1 MADGEILAELILDGD
16 KEFQSGM
23 QQASDST
30 REMGEASQD
39 ASQGGEQMEESL
51 IQVDEAAA
59 AAGAGLIAVGG
70 AMQQVVQQSKN
81 TRKNLAQTAVTMGTS
96 SDEAIDLATSIS
108 DAGFSMKEVQGTM
121 STLSERGVTSQEE
134 MAALSEEFNTL
145 SKAVGTTTPEATQTA
160 IQAMRAFGDDASDI
174 GENMDTLTFVARS
187 TSLQFDEIGDVVSD
201 IQPQIDKLGL
211 SMSDVAV
218 YLAALEEEGVGAQRA
233 QEMFAQ
239 AAEKAD
245 GSQEALVENLGLS
258 NDAISQQREE
268 LEQAEGSTE
277 QYADAADSTIT
288 TTDKLQSA
296 WQDAKVQLGNFLGPV
311 EAAGP
316 VLMGLGGA
324 LTALSTINFSA
335 VVPSLGAVYTSL
347 LPLLPVLLPL
357 IAVVGALGAAWA
369 TDFMGMR
376 GATQKFASSVIKWLK
391 ILGKRF
397 LAWVNQIRTYM
408 APFIKLLKKE
418 LVATIQVWAGHI
430 KTVLGFISNLWE
442 SHGAQVM
449 AVIRPM
455 VKIVTT
461 LVKGMLDGIVTT
473 IRVALALLRGD
484 WEGAWNIMAGF
495 LERQAGRIKKIAGLY
510 VDAVKAQI
518 MLLKDIAADAAEGFI
533 DALTQGIKDA
543 ANAPAEAAEDVVDN
557 VSDYLP
563 GSDAK
568 KGPLSTLTASG
579 KALPETMAKGM
590 EESKDAPA
598 KAAEEIAGESSE
610 AMENIA
616 SSPGGPASASRSGQS
631 QGQTVE
637 VDAKMES
644 GAIQFNGITWK
655 EAMSK
660 VKGII
665 DDRFTQIERN
675 IRRKY
680 LRGGGA

>member
-1 MADGEILAELILDGD
+1 
-16 KEFQSGM
+16 
-23 QQASDST
+23 
-30 REMGEASQD
+30 
-39 ASQGGEQMEESL
+39 
-51 IQVDEAAA
+51 
-59 AAGAGLIAVGG
+59 
-70 AMQQVVQQSKN
+70 
-81 TRKNLAQTAVTMGTS
+81 
-96 SDEAIDLATSIS
+96 
-108 DAGFSMKEVQGTM
+108 
-121 STLSERGVTSQEE
+121 
-134 MAALSEEFNTL
+134 
-145 SKAVGTTTPEATQTA
+145 
-160 IQAMRAFGDDASDI
+160 MRAFGDDASDI

-187 TSLQFDEIGDVVSD
+187 TSLQFDEIGQVVSD
-201 IQPQIDKLGL
+201 IQPQIEKLGL

-218 YLAALEEEGVGAQRA
+218 YLAALEESGVGAQRA

-258 NDAISQQREE
+258 NDAIQQQRKE
-268 LEQAEGSTE
+268 LEQAEGSTQE
-277 QYADAADSTIT
+277 YAQAADSTIT

-316 VLMGLGGA
+316 ALMGLGGA
-324 LTALSTINFSA
+324 MTALSTINFSA
-335 VVPSLGAVYTSL
+335 VVPSLGAVYSSL
-347 LPLLPVLLPL
+347 LPLLPILLPL

-376 GATQKFASSVIKWLK
+376 AHTQKFAQVTIKYLK

-418 LVATIQVWAGHI
+418 LVQTIKVWAGHI
-430 KTVLGFISNLWE
+430 KTVLGFISSLWE
-442 SHGAQVM
+442 SHGSQVM
-449 AVIRPM
+449 AIINPLIEIITVMIKGLM
-455 VKIVTT
+455 DAIVTY
-461 LVKGMLDGIVTT
+461 
-473 IRVALALLRGD
+473 IRVGLALLRGD

-510 VDAVKAQI
+510 VEAVKAQI
-518 MLLKDIAADAAEGFI
+518 MLLKDIATDAAEGFI
-533 DALTQGIKDA
+533 DALTNGIKNA

-563 GSDAK
+563 GSDAD

-579 KALPETMAKGM
+579 RALPETMAKGM

-598 KAAEEIAGESSE
+598 KAAEEIAGESQG
-610 AMENIA
+610 AMEDIA
-616 SSPGGPASASRSGQS
+616 SSAGGPAGASTSGS
-631 QGQTVE
+631 GSGAEGTTVE
-637 VDAKMES
+637 VDASMEK
-644 GAIQFNGITWK
+644 GAIQFSGITWQ
-655 EAMSK
+655 EALDK

-665 DDRFTQIERN
+665 DSRFTQIERN